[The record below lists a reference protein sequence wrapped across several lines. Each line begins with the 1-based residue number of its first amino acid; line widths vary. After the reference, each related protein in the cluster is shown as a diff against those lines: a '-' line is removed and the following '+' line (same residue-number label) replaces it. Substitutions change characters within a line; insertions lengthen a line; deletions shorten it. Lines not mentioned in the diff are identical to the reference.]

1 MVNGVFQGFAGLKR
15 RDICR
20 RNGDFFAGL
29 WITAF
34 SSALALTSNEPKP
47 INVTGF
53 RMPEWFQWFLAS
65 HPAHG

>member
-20 RNGDFFAGL
+20 RNGDFFTGL

-34 SSALALTSNEPKP
+34 TFCPCFNLEGAKTDQRYRVSGCQG
-47 INVTGF
+47 GF
-53 RMPEWFQWFLAS
+53 NGF
-65 HPAHG
+65 